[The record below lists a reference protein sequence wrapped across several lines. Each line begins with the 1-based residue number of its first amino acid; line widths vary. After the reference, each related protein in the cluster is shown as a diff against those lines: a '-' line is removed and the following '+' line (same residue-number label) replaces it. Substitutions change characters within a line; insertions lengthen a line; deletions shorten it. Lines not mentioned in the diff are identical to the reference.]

1 MGRKNGQGQQEAKS
15 VKPVGVPAAPTAGAG
30 LEQLGPADL
39 IIPRLTLIQPT
50 SQIDGVE
57 AGKFYMNLTGE
68 EYTEVEVVFLKVM
81 KGRIYFAEDG
91 ADRKALC
98 GSADRVKPSPRF
110 DPPMAPACAECPSAR
125 WNGKEPPEC
134 SETYNLLGVT
144 VETGLPFWWSVKSTA
159 IAPTRRFLSAIALRS
174 HMGKNLF
181 DAQVMMKS
189 QLVTL
194 PGKKYHK
201 PVYSIT
207 WLKDSSPYRD
217 LYDRYAKEEIER
229 TFVVEEAMG
238 QGTADGEGFDWK
250 SGGHVR

>member
-1 MGRKNGQGQQEAKS
+1 MARKNGQVHQEEKS
-15 VKPVGVPAAPTAGAG
+15 VKQTGVPASRTAGIG
-30 LEQLGPADL
+30 LEQLGPSDL

-57 AGKFYMNLTGE
+57 AGKFYMNLTGD
-68 EYTEVEVVFLKVM
+68 EYSEVEVVFLKVM

-110 DPPMAPACAECPSAR
+110 NPPMAPACAECPSAR
-125 WNGKEPPEC
+125 WNGKEPPDC

-159 IAPTRRFLSAIALRS
+159 IAPTRRFLSAIALRA
-174 HMGKNLF
+174 HTGKNLF
-181 DAQVMMKS
+181 DAQVLLKS

-194 PGKKYHK
+194 PGKKFHK

-207 WLKDSSPYRD
+207 WLKDSSAYRA

-229 TFVVEEAMG
+229 TFMAEEA
-238 QGTADGEGFDWK
+238 TADGNGFDWK
-250 SGGHVR
+250 TGEQGK

>member
-1 MGRKNGQGQQEAKS
+1 MARKNGQQQESKK
-15 VKPVGVPAAPTAGAG
+15 VNGGGLPAPTLAGAG

-39 IIPRLTLIQPT
+39 IIPRLTLVQPT

-57 AGKFYMNLTGE
+57 AGKFYMNLTAE
-68 EYTEVEVVFLKVM
+68 QYDELKVVFLKVM

-110 DPPMAPACAECPSAR
+110 NPPKAPACAECSSAR
-125 WNGKEPPEC
+125 WNGKEPPDC

-159 IAPTRRFLSAIALRS
+159 IAPTRRFLSAIALRA

-181 DAQVMMKS
+181 DALVMMKS

-194 PGKKYHK
+194 PGKKFHK

-207 WLKDSSPYRD
+207 WLKDSSAYRA

-229 TFVVEEAMG
+229 TFMAEEAMG
-238 QGTADGEGFDWK
+238 TADGKGFDWK
-250 SGGHVR
+250 TGEQTK

>member
-1 MGRKNGQGQQEAKS
+1 MARKNGQTQEEKGAK
-15 VKPVGVPAAPTAGAG
+15 VGLPAVAPAGAG
-30 LEQLGPADL
+30 LEQFGPADL

-50 SQIDGVE
+50 SQVDGVS
-57 AGKFYMNLTGE
+57 AGKFYMNLTGD
-68 EYTEVEVVFLKVM
+68 EYDELEIVFLKVM

-91 ADRKALC
+91 ADRKAVC
-98 GSADRVKPSPRF
+98 GSSDRVKPSPRF
-110 DPPMAPACAECPSAR
+110 DPPMAPACAECTSSR

-144 VETGLPFWWSVKSTA
+144 VESGLPFWWSVKSTA
-159 IAPTRRFLSAIALRS
+159 IAPTRRFLSAVALRA
-174 HMGKNLF
+174 HLGKNLF
-181 DAQVMMKS
+181 DAQVLLKS

-217 LYDRYAKEEIER
+217 MYNRYAKEEIER
-229 TFVVEEAMG
+229 TFMAEEMVNGGA
-238 QGTADGEGFDWK
+238 ADAEGFDWK
-250 SGGHVR
+250 AGEQVK